1 MKPEKK
7 LLMVGCAAWILVLG
21 GIIISGC
28 ATTQTLSYTY
38 PIPSDQDI
46 GRLIMEWDKIEK
58 EKGQIDVAFSLQYAK
73 ALKALSDAVADSEA
87 WRFRYENK

>member
-1 MKPEKK
+1 MAGF
-7 LLMVGCAAWILVLG
+7 VVWILVLG

-28 ATTQTLSYTY
+28 ATSQTLSYTY

-58 EKGQIDVAFSLQYAK
+58 EKGRIDVEFSMQYAK
-73 ALKALSDAVADSEA
+73 ALKALSDAIADSEA